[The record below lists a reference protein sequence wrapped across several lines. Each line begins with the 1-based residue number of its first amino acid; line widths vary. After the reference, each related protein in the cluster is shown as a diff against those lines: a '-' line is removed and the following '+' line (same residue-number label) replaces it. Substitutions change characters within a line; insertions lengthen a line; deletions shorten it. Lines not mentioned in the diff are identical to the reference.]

1 MATRNENEVNADVI
15 EGTNQAFMGAWLW
28 SLNLLRSRLGIS
40 SRLLRDISVR
50 GDMLL
55 RFTPLLSG
63 NWLEI

>member
-15 EGTNQAFMGAWLW
+15 EGTNHAFKGAWLW
-28 SLNLLRSRLGIS
+28 DFWGD
-40 SRLLRDISVR
+40 RLLWDFW
-50 GDMLL
+50 GDRLL

>member
-28 SLNLLRSRLGIS
+28 DFL
-40 SRLLRDISVR
+40 V
-50 GDMLL
+50 DMLL